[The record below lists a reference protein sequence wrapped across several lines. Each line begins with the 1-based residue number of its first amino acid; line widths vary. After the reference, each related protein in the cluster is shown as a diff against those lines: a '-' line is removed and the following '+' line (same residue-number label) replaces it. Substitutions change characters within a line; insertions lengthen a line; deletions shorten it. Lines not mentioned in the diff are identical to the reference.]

1 MCLLFY
7 GKNHKNFLA
16 NTTLIISYEMGNRV
30 LFQLS
35 NSLKKIDI
43 QEFWL
48 LYDHLILEIQTYSI
62 LKDRKVKW
70 NFLVIL
76 VYLVFFLY

>member
-1 MCLLFY
+1 ME
-7 GKNHKNFLA
+7 KNHKNFLA